1 MGFPARRENVS
12 SILGFTAILFT
23 AILLLVAPVSGRAAD
38 DPAALTAAA
47 RKLSLQGRQD
57 AALAL
62 YRKALAVDPRL
73 FDAQYGAGLALDLAG
88 RHAEARQHLKRA
100 IALAPPGAEELA
112 LEAMGVSYAFQADAA
127 HAAIYYV
134 RLFEAQRKAG
144 NLAGAAATAN
154 ALGRVYLESGDPA
167 RAKTWYQRGYDT
179 AMKQTDMPARERSL
193 WQMRLD
199 HAEGRIAARAGDEAA
214 ARRHVAAVK
223 KIVDEPGNADQMP
236 DYEYLVGYV
245 AFYTGHPAEAIEA
258 LTQANQKDP
267 FILGLLA
274 QAYEKQGNAAA
285 AREAWQRVLAIN
297 SHDIQ
302 NAFARPL
309 ALRKLGQKTP

>member
-1 MGFPARRENVS
+1 MSR
-12 SILGFTAILFT
+12 ILGLTV
-23 AILLLVAPVSGRAAD
+23 ILLLVAPVPSRAAD

-57 AALAL
+57 EALAL
-62 YRKALAVDPRL
+62 YRKALAVNPRL

-88 RHAEARQHLKRA
+88 RYAEARQHLKTA

-144 NLAGAAATAN
+144 NLDGAAATAD
-154 ALGRVYLESGDPA
+154 ALGRVYLESGDSRQA
-167 RAKTWYQRGYDT
+167 AVWYRRGYDT
-179 AMKQTDMPARERSL
+179 ALSQPDLQPRERGV
-193 WQMRLD
+193 WQLRLD
-199 HAEGRIAARAGDEAA
+199 HAEARIAARAGDEAA
-214 ARRHVAAVK
+214 ARRYTAAVE
-223 KIVDEPGNADQMP
+223 KIVDAPGNGDQRQ
-236 DYEYLVGYV
+236 DYEYLIGYV
-245 AFYTGHPAEAIEA
+245 AFYTGHPAEAIAA
-258 LTQANQKDP
+258 LEQANQKDA

-274 QAYEKQGNAAA
+274 QAEEKQGNTAA
-285 AREAWQRVLAIN
+285 ARAYWQRVLTIN

-309 ALRKLGQKTP
+309 ALKRLGQKTP

>member
-1 MGFPARRENVS
+1 M
-12 SILGFTAILFT
+12 SI
-23 AILLLVAPVSGRAAD
+23 
-38 DPAALTAAA
+38 AA
-47 RKLSLQGRQD
+47 RKLSLEGKLTEA
-57 AALAL
+57 AALYQRAID
-62 YRKALAVDPRL
+62 RDPKL
-73 FDAQYGAGLALDLAG
+73 FDAQYGIGLVLDLEG
-88 RHAEARQHLKRA
+88 RYAQAREHLKTA

-112 LEAMGVSYAFQADAA
+112 LEAMGVSHAFEADAA
-127 HAAIYYV
+127 GAAPSYT
-134 RLFEAQRKAG
+134 RLFDEQIQAG

-167 RAKTWYQRGYDT
+167 HAKTWYQRGYDT
-179 AMKQTDMPARERSL
+179 AMKQADMPARERGL

-199 HAEGRIAARAGDEAA
+199 HAEGRIAARAGDEPT

-245 AFYTGHPAEAIEA
+245 AFYTGHPAEAIAA
-258 LTQANQKDP
+258 LKQANQKDA

-274 QAYEKQGNAAA
+274 QAYEKQGHAAA
-285 AREAWQRVLAIN
+285 ARETWQRVLAIN

-302 NAFARPL
+302 NAFSRPL
-309 ALRKLGQKTP
+309 ARKALSSQ